1 MHFQLISLIIFM
13 PVDIRDFERELNGAA
28 IIVCLDNP
36 RLTSVIVE
44 FTETVLLFSQKLE

>member
-1 MHFQLISLIIFM
+1 M

-36 RLTSVIVE
+36 RLTSVIVDLPKR
-44 FTETVLLFSQKLE
+44 FYCLVRS

>member
-1 MHFQLISLIIFM
+1 MSA
-13 PVDIRDFERELNGAA
+13 DIRNLERELNDAA

-44 FTETVLLFSQKLE
+44 FTEMVRSEYSI